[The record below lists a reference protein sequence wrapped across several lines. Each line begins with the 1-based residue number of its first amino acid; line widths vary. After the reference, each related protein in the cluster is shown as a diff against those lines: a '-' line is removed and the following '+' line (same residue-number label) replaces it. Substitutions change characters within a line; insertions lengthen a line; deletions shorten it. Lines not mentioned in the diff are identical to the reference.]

1 MSQSDGVKI
10 SDAVAVQI
18 TETVKTPPVK
28 SGDDAGKNK
37 DNKKRSGRKPTK

>member
-1 MSQSDGVKI
+1 MSSDGAKI
-10 SDAVAVQI
+10 TDAVAVEI

-37 DNKKRSGRKPTK
+37 DNKKRSQRESKK